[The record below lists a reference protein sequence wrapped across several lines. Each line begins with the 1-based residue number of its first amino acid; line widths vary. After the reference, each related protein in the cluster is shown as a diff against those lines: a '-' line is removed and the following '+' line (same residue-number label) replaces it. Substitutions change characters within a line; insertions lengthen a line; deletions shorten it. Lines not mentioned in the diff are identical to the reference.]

1 MSVKRHILCA
11 LATVSAVAL
20 LSLTVEAHPR
30 CGFDRYGYH
39 PPDFRGC
46 YDREADRPLPP
57 RVQHAPVAAY
67 LPPPPAGGYYAD
79 GYYYAAGIP
88 PGPGC
93 YYDNG
98 YNMRVHRVCYGGW

>member
-1 MSVKRHILCA
+1 MFVNKYGLAVLTTA
-11 LATVSAVAL
+11 LAVLVLSAPA
-20 LSLTVEAHPR
+20 EANPR

-46 YDREADRPLPP
+46 YDRYAYPP
-57 RVQHAPVAAY
+57 APYPVYPAPVAVY
-67 LPPPPAGGYYAD
+67 LPPPPSD
-79 GYYYAAGIP
+79 GYYAAGIP

-98 YNMRVHRVCYGGW
+98 YDMRVHRVCYGGW

>member
-46 YDREADRPLPP
+46 PDFIDERPLPP
-57 RVQHAPVAAY
+57 RAPPPRRAVKR
-67 LPPPPAGGYYAD
+67 PPPADGYYAD